1 MLFDRRTGK
10 RLAAGAVALAAAV
23 SLAACTGP
31 DAATNDSSGTEGSG
45 DVNRS
50 IVFDYP
56 YTMLPVYP
64 IVLAAAQEEA
74 DAQGY
79 ELLTTEDEAS
89 LDKQVANLGTMITRG
104 VGAIVSFPIET
115 SALAPT
121 LEQAQTAGTKW
132 ITYGG
137 NMDGEDGSLDLA
149 NTESGELTAKALGD
163 WLDAQGITS
172 GTVLVLGND
181 TVELGRQRTDGM
193 IEGLKKYA
201 PGLTVVQELALGSDE
216 GSSVTQAKLVAD
228 PSIDYVLA
236 VNDDTAIGA
245 ANAFQEAG
253 KDVATSFIAGN
264 DGAPNVL
271 KDIRDG
277 NGYVKA
283 TIALNLSEVGRA
295 LVQTSIAAIEG
306 TGSTT
311 WSATPVLATKDAP
324 ELDELIAQFD

>member
-104 VGAIVSFPIET
+104 VGAIVSFPIEP
-115 SALAPT
+115 SAIDSLRV
-121 LEQAQTAGTKW
+121 QAQAAGTKW
-132 ITYGG
+132 LTYGG
-137 NMDGEDGSLDLA
+137 NMEGEDGSIDLSNVQA
-149 NTESGELTAKALGD
+149 GEMSAQVLGE

-172 GTVLVLGND
+172 GTVLVLGDD
-181 TVELGRQRTDGM
+181 TVELGRQRTQGM
-193 IEGLKKYA
+193 LQGLEKYA
-201 PGLTVVQELALGSDE
+201 PNLTVVQDLALASE
-216 GSSVTQAKLVAD
+216 EATAVTQAKLVAD
-228 PSIDYVLA
+228 SSIQYVLT
-236 VNDDTAIGA
+236 VNDAGALGA
-245 ANAFQEAG
+245 ATAFQEAG
-253 KDVATSFIAGN
+253 KDVATSFIVGN
-264 DGAPNVL
+264 DGNPDVL
-271 KDIRDG
+271 RDIRDG
-277 NGYVKA
+277 EGYVKA
-283 TIALNLSEVGRA
+283 TIALNLAELGRA
-295 LVQTSIAAIEG
+295 VVSTAAMAIEG
-306 TGSTT
+306 G
-311 WSATPVLATKDAP
+311 ADPVFKTSPIAITKDAP